1 MTVKNNILIQNFLAK
16 QYFLF
21 QVKDLSLCFPTKSL
35 LLLIFVVHFP
45 FANQQSTLM
54 NLLLNGLGDC
64 YWKHTLM
71 KKYSSLVQWRFHYF
85 SAFFAISMNV
95 IFEKG
100 LWDSVLLGRL
110 PKTIPKKQQGGLSL
124 EKVTK
129 RWLWSWTVCSPWSL
143 ATGYLKA
150 EGMSALQGF
159 LRSCSSN
166 GQRAIGS
173 WGIPARDW
181 VASQHPQ
188 GNPLGLRML

>member
-1 MTVKNNILIQNFLAK
+1 MFSYKKFTFINFC
-16 QYFLF
+16 
-21 QVKDLSLCFPTKSL
+21 SSFPICKSAEHLDELTIKWVRWL
-35 LLLIFVVHFP
+35 LLKTHIDEKILFP
-45 FANQQSTLM
+45 SPVTF
-54 NLLLNGLGDC
+54 
-64 YWKHTLM
+64 
-71 KKYSSLVQWRFHYF
+71 SLFF
-85 SAFFAISMNV
+85 SFFCDIYERD
-95 IFEKG
+95 FWE
-100 LWDSVLLGRL
+100 RL
-110 PKTIPKKQQGGLSL
+110 VRQCSFRKVAKDYPQKQQGDLSL

-159 LRSCSSN
+159 LRSRSLN